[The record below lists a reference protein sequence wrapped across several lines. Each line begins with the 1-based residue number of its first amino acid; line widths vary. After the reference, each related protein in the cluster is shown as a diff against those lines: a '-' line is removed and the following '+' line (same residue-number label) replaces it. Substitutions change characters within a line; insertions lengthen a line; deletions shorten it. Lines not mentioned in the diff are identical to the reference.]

1 MTFSQVGLNASPAIA
16 EGSGK
21 DSGEN
26 QSHSVSEKSAG
37 DKDAYEKIFHALPHQ
52 NCILDEHGVV
62 VLANDKWNLFAKENG
77 GVLLGDA
84 TACFGMNYI
93 DVCRNTTG
101 DVANEADQVAD
112 AIEATIANRINTH
125 VSEYACHSL
134 AGFRWYQVTVTPVDI
149 RLTDSSGEVHR
160 GRVMVSHSD
169 ITAYKVGASKQ
180 TELQIRVE
188 HKNEVLDAIL
198 QTIPVGII
206 AFDRNGNFIQ
216 CNSTAEILLKRN
228 SLAELSKSEWRRG
241 IELLDVEAKTPI
253 PDEASPFV
261 RMINGEPVNDEE
273 FIFRHRSVDRRFA
286 FSSVPLKSVRGP
298 IGGIMVIQDVTESRF
313 KDHDLRLLR
322 KSIDHANDSMFVIEP
337 NGKIY
342 DVNDV
347 ACDALGYARE
357 ELIGMEVW
365 DIDPDFPLERWDD
378 DWLVVQSLEEGIIE
392 TELITKSG
400 DSFPAEV
407 SVAFFTH
414 EGDNY
419 FCTFARDIRERRESE
434 KRNSALAQK
443 LQDVARRAG
452 MAEVAAGVLHNV
464 GNVLNSISVTTC
476 LLIEQ
481 LCHSKVFTLGKVAE
495 VVDANCDDLGSF
507 IVNDPQGKH
516 FATLFAH
523 LANSLKAEQSS
534 TMDELTELA
543 KNVEHIKDI
552 ISAQQSAA
560 KHGGLREVLD
570 PRELMEDAL
579 KLGDMPLLKSVIEF
593 DKLYQPVPMIE
604 SEKHK
609 ILQILINLIQNS
621 VQALETSENDSKKIS
636 LIIGADDESI
646 RFEVRDNGPGIS
658 KENLKKLFQ
667 HGFTTRKEGHGFGLH
682 SCANFAQEMNG
693 SLAAF
698 SEGEGKGASFILQ
711 LPIDA

>member
-1 MTFSQVGLNASPAIA
+1 
-16 EGSGK
+16 
-21 DSGEN
+21 
-26 QSHSVSEKSAG
+26 
-37 DKDAYEKIFHALPHQ
+37 
-52 NCILDEHGVV
+52 
-62 VLANDKWNLFAKENG
+62 
-77 GVLLGDA
+77 
-84 TACFGMNYI
+84 
-93 DVCRNTTG
+93 
-101 DVANEADQVAD
+101 
-112 AIEATIANRINTH
+112 
-125 VSEYACHSL
+125 
-134 AGFRWYQVTVTPVDI
+134 
-149 RLTDSSGEVHR
+149 
-160 GRVMVSHSD
+160 
-169 ITAYKVGASKQ
+169 
-180 TELQIRVE
+180 
-188 HKNEVLDAIL
+188 
-198 QTIPVGII
+198 
-206 AFDRNGNFIQ
+206 
-216 CNSTAEILLKRN
+216 
-228 SLAELSKSEWRRG
+228 
-241 IELLDVEAKTPI
+241 
-253 PDEASPFV
+253 
-261 RMINGEPVNDEE
+261 
-273 FIFRHRSVDRRFA
+273 
-286 FSSVPLKSVRGP
+286 
-298 IGGIMVIQDVTESRF
+298 
-313 KDHDLRLLR
+313 
-322 KSIDHANDSMFVIEP
+322 
-337 NGKIY
+337 
-342 DVNDV
+342 
-347 ACDALGYARE
+347 
-357 ELIGMEVW
+357 
-365 DIDPDFPLERWDD
+365 
-378 DWLVVQSLEEGIIE
+378 
-392 TELITKSG
+392 
-400 DSFPAEV
+400 
-407 SVAFFTH
+407 
-414 EGDNY
+414 
-419 FCTFARDIRERRESE
+419 
-434 KRNSALAQK
+434 
-443 LQDVARRAG
+443 